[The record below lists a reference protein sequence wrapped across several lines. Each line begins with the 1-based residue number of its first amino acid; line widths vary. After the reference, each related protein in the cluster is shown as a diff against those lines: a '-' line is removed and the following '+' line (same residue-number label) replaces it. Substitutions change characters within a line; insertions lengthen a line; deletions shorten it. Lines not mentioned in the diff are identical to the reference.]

1 MSEFMVRALGP
12 DTWDGFAGLAQRHNG
27 VFGGCWCTFFHT
39 MHSEKTF
46 DAEDN
51 RSLKRRLVE
60 EGRAHAALVYDGDE
74 AVAWCEYG
82 SPEELPNIYHRKQY
96 EEELDLVPDY
106 RITCIFVDRRYRRK
120 GLSAVALQGAL
131 DLISEAA
138 VASSR
143 ATRTTRKARRSPCST
158 TGRAPSSSGQASRS
172 SAARARGTASCA
184 APCPDR
190 DRRRVSRR
198 GQGSRMVMDAAWAD
212 VTRRRGR
219 WSSCSGLGLRT
230 PGRT

>member
-1 MSEFMVRALGP
+1 MSEYMVRALSP
-12 DTWDGFAGLAQRHNG
+12 DTWNGFAGLAQRHNG
-27 VFGGCWCTFFHT
+27 VFGGCWCTYFHT

-46 DAEDN
+46 DADDN

-60 EGRAHAALVYDGDE
+60 EDRAHAALVFDGDE

-131 DLISEAA
+131 DLISEAGGG
-138 VASSR
+138 VVEGYPHDTRGQEEVR
-143 ATRTTRKARRSPCST
+143 ALQRDALPLRAGGLYVRPQQGHGELRHAAHRALTHRRSAEES
-158 TGRAPSSSGQASRS
+158 
-172 SAARARGTASCA
+172 
-184 APCPDR
+184 
-190 DRRRVSRR
+190 RRRLR
-198 GQGSRMVMDAAWAD
+198 GDR
-212 VTRRRGR
+212 
-219 WSSCSGLGLRT
+219 
-230 PGRT
+230 